1 MRKPVVALA
10 LFAIALSGC
19 AGKMDAQRGLSE
31 EWRLRSLEE
40 NFLNFK
46 ENQREMEERGRDAQ
60 RKLLERVRALEESV
74 SRLQDQSAS
83 APQKRVEPLASAP
96 VLVPKSPAPQ
106 APAPAAKPAPE
117 VAQALAEAAAAEPA
131 APPKAMPLKAPASA
145 AAPASGKSLYDQG
158 MTLVRAEKSEEGRKL
173 LSEFLEADPGS
184 ALVPNAIYWIGE
196 SRFIDKDYAQAILTF
211 KDVTRR
217 FPKHH
222 KAAAALL
229 KIAMCY
235 QQLGEKDNA
244 TLYLRALLRDHPKS
258 EPAPAARKMLAELG
272 G

>member
-1 MRKPVVALA
+1 MRSKSFVVTAL
-10 LFAIALSGC
+10 LVLALSGC

-46 ENQREMEERGRDAQ
+46 ENQRESEERARDSQ

-74 SRLQDQSAS
+74 AQLQGQPA
-83 APQKRVEPLASAP
+83 AP
-96 VLVPKSPAPQ
+96 VKPLSA
-106 APAPAAKPAPE
+106 APAARPSVPAPE
-117 VAQALAEAAAAEPA
+117 VAEALAEAAAAPGKMTGVAPA
-131 APPKAMPLKAPASA
+131 PAPAPKAVVAPV
-145 AAPASGKSLYDQG
+145 PPTGKGLYDQG
-158 MTLVRAEKSEEGRKL
+158 MNLVRAEKSEEGRKIL
-173 LSEFLEADPGS
+173 QEFLRTDPGS

-196 SRFIDKDYAQAILTF
+196 SHFVDKNYAQAILTF

-235 QQLGEKDNA
+235 KQMGEKDNA
-244 TLYLRALLRDHPKS
+244 TLYLRALLREHPKS

>member
-1 MRKPVVALA
+1 MRKPVAAIALLA
-10 LFAIALSGC
+10 LLLSGC

-46 ENQREMEERGRDAQ
+46 ENQREMEERGRDSQ

-74 SRLQDQSAS
+74 SRLQEQSAS
-83 APQKRVEPLASAP
+83 MPQKRVEPLASAP
-96 VLVPKSPAPQ
+96 VLVPKH
-106 APAPAAKPAPE
+106 PAPAQAAPKPAPE

-131 APPKAMPLKAPASA
+131 APKAMPQKAPA
-145 AAPASGKSLYDQG
+145 PAVPATGKGLYDQG

-173 LSEFLEADPGS
+173 LGEFLETDPGS

-229 KIAMCY
+229 KLAMCY

>member
-1 MRKPVVALA
+1 MRKAVFFVALLA
-10 LFAIALSGC
+10 MVLPGC

-46 ENQREMEERGRDAQ
+46 ENQREMEERGRDSQ
-60 RKLLERVRALEESV
+60 RKLLERVRALEETVASMQEGGRV
-74 SRLQDQSAS
+74 ATAPVKRTEPLTS
-83 APQKRVEPLASAP
+83 APAAP
-96 VLVPKSPAPQ
+96 EEKTAV
-106 APAPAAKPAPE
+106 PAPA
-117 VAQALAEAAAAEPA
+117 VAEALAEAAH
-131 APPKAMPLKAPASA
+131 APAKH
-145 AAPASGKSLYDQG
+145 AAPAHEPVPPTGKSLYDQG
-158 MTLVRAEKSEEGRKL
+158 MTLVRQEKSEEGRKL
-173 LSEFLEADPGS
+173 LTEFMQTDPKS
-184 ALVPNAIYWIGE
+184 ALTPNAIYWMGE
-196 SRFIDKDYAQAILTF
+196 SYFVDKNYAQAILTF

-235 QQLGEKDNA
+235 QQMGEKDNA
-244 TLYLRALLRDHPKS
+244 TLYLRALLREHPKS